1 MAQNIYDNPTFF
13 AGYSQLP
20 RQLLGLEG
28 APEWPTVEALLP
40 DVTRKRVVDL
50 GCGYGWVS
58 RWLRAHGS
66 AEILGI
72 DISETMISQARA
84 RTTDAGIEY
93 RVADI
98 ETLVLPEASFDLAFS
113 ALAFHYISDFDRLTR
128 MLHRALLPGSRLIFT
143 IEHPIY
149 MAMASAN
156 WVQGDDG
163 REIWPVRRYAIEGE
177 RRTDWFAS
185 GVVKY
190 HRTLA
195 TTINALI
202 DAGFTLRRLEEFS
215 PSARQIA
222 EWPELALEVERP
234 MFALVAADR

>member
-1 MAQNIYDNPTFF
+1 
-13 AGYSQLP
+13 
-20 RQLLGLEG
+20 
-28 APEWPTVEALLP
+28 
-40 DVTRKRVVDL
+40 
-50 GCGYGWVS
+50 
-58 RWLRAHGS
+58 
-66 AEILGI
+66 
-72 DISETMISQARA
+72 MISQARA

-93 RVADI
+93 RIADI

-149 MAMASAN
+149 MAMAGAN

-163 REIWPVRRYAIEGE
+163 CEIWPVRRYAIEGE
-177 RRTDWFAS
+177 RRTDWFVS

-195 TTINALI
+195 TTINTLI
-202 DAGFTLRRLEEFS
+202 DAGFTLRRLEEFA

-234 MFALVAADR
+234 MFALVAADRLE